1 MQLYDYQLLD
11 KQIDTSKL
19 TVDDISELLFASKH
33 WADSLQKQ
41 AKEKNGA
48 ERTLRTFFWSWENGQ
63 KAYQELHDIKLLK
76 SYAYQ
81 QYDLSMNKYFLNK
94 MSNKYNVSNPLK
106 EKLKEFISHNFDKVV
121 ESYIE
126 ILKEQPDD
134 IKSWYRL
141 GHAIAKEKDASN
153 YEMTPPKYQ
162 KYKNKIYDCYNN
174 VTRLYQEKGKPES
187 CRREYIH
194 AKYGIVRNI
203 YKDILDTFDINWNIK
218 EIWNRRKIKLRTTFQ
233 QPNEC
238 INLLRK
244 TTWTPKDLAR
254 ANDILHEIKQEL
266 AYPDQLDDFQIK
278 KIASEKEPVILPFYL
293 YYTQAK
299 IYLTMA
305 LCWNSN
311 IYIFYKCR
319 TQNEQLVWDNFK
331 HYWELALQ
339 NSQYALALRD
349 ERQALGFIDSKGAAA
364 NHIVTLAAMIY
375 ALSLDFDISNLQ
387 KLKERFPKISNIE
400 YYYWICYYH
409 MNPAKN
415 AKRVIQEFTI
425 MQKHCRNKSIKKQ
438 YENIVHRIRNEKI

>member
-254 ANDILHEIKQEL
+254 A
-266 AYPDQLDDFQIK
+266 
-278 KIASEKEPVILPFYL
+278 
-293 YYTQAK
+293 
-299 IYLTMA
+299 
-305 LCWNSN
+305 
-311 IYIFYKCR
+311 
-319 TQNEQLVWDNFK
+319 
-331 HYWELALQ
+331 
-339 NSQYALALRD
+339 
-349 ERQALGFIDSKGAAA
+349 
-364 NHIVTLAAMIY
+364 MIY
-375 ALSLDFDISNLQ
+375 CMRSSKNL
-387 KLKERFPKISNIE
+387 
-400 YYYWICYYH
+400 
-409 MNPAKN
+409 
-415 AKRVIQEFTI
+415 
-425 MQKHCRNKSIKKQ
+425 
-438 YENIVHRIRNEKI
+438 RILTSWMIFR